1 VTALSSRIDP
11 ASLVPQP
18 RSRFLLVSC
27 QSCGNRQVVFDH
39 AKIVVK
45 CFVCQEPLALP
56 RGGKAKIL
64 GKVEAVLT

>member
-1 VTALSSRIDP
+1 VRALPSRIDP

-39 AKIVVK
+39 AKVVVK
-45 CFVCQEPLALP
+45 CLVCQEPLALP
-56 RGGKAKIL
+56 RGGKSKIL

>member
-1 VTALSSRIDP
+1 MPSRIDP

-45 CFVCQEPLALP
+45 CLVCQEPLALP
-56 RGGKAKIL
+56 RGGKAKTL

>member
-1 VTALSSRIDP
+1 MALSSRIDP
-11 ASLVPQP
+11 ASLVPSP

-45 CFVCQEPLALP
+45 CLVCQEPLALP